1 MNRITYRKKSL
12 SEPQYIVKY
21 VDANNQ
27 QHEFKSTKLMLES
40 HKKLMQNNK
49 YIKSFSVQPINGKE

>member
-1 MNRITYRKKSL
+1 MNRTTYRKKQI

-27 QHEFKSTKLMLES
+27 QHEFKSTKLMMDS
-40 HKKLMQNNK
+40 HRKLMQNNK
-49 YIKSFSVQPINGKE
+49 YIKSFSVEQIKG

>member
-1 MNRITYRKKSL
+1 MNRTTYRKKSL

-49 YIKSFSVQPINGKE
+49 YIKSFSVQPITKE